1 MNGYLRPLWFILI
14 VILLALLFSYHPQSA
29 QAQSQIQ
36 SDWPTG
42 VKIDQ
47 NCYTANI
54 YNNLQLKA
62 MARHD
67 GFVYYLKEVKN
78 AYRVV
83 ILGTGVIKGKI
94 VYVWEREDNKEIIR
108 VPVEWAVTRSPD
120 CTDCKNKAVSS
131 NTSPWSK
138 YSYSANGHTRTQSR
152 SIPLFDA
159 DNPSWGCGSLLETE
173 TDLATQYCTNLGT
186 GETQWFFPLQTVPS
200 YAEPGDCTEPNL
212 VASPQA
218 PAPEPVIQ
226 YVYIE
231 PPAPTPPT
239 FMDWVNTWWPIK

>member
-78 AYRVV
+78 ARYCTSV
-83 ILGTGVIKGKI
+83 L
-94 VYVWEREDNKEIIR
+94 NH
-108 VPVEWAVTRSPD
+108 RSPPHPD
-120 CTDCKNKAVSS
+120 TLL
-131 NTSPWSK
+131 P
-138 YSYSANGHTRTQSR
+138 H
-152 SIPLFDA
+152 
-159 DNPSWGCGSLLETE
+159 GS
-173 TDLATQYCTNLGT
+173 
-186 GETQWFFPLQTVPS
+186 
-200 YAEPGDCTEPNL
+200 
-212 VASPQA
+212 
-218 PAPEPVIQ
+218 
-226 YVYIE
+226 
-231 PPAPTPPT
+231 
-239 FMDWVNTWWPIK
+239 